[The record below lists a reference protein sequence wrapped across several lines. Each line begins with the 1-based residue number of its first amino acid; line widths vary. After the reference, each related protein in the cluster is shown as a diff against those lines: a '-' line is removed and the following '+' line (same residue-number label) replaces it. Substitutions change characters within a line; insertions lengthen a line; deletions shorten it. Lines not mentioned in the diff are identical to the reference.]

1 MHIEHQSPLYGSALG
16 STGEP
21 PPVGPSASSTRSS
34 GEAAFRIDVCHEHD
48 AVRVTPVGE
57 MDLATVSQVDARLR
71 ALRDAGTRRLVL
83 DLRELTFMDSTGL
96 WLSRRWHR
104 DAVQGGADFAL
115 VPGSPAVQ
123 RVFEMQ
129 IVPEEL
135 PFVVG

>member
-1 MHIEHQSPLYGSALG
+1 MHFEHQSPFYGSVPA

-21 PPVGPSASSTRSS
+21 PPVGPSASSPRSS
-34 GEAAFRIDVCHEHD
+34 GAAAFRIDVRHEHD

-57 MDLATVSQVDARLR
+57 MDLATVCQVDARLR

-83 DLRELTFMDSTGL
+83 DLRGLTFMDSTGL

-115 VPGSPAVQ
+115 VPGSPVVQ
-123 RVFEMQ
+123 RVFEMV
-129 IVPEEL
+129 IAPEEL
-135 PFVVG
+135 PFVAG